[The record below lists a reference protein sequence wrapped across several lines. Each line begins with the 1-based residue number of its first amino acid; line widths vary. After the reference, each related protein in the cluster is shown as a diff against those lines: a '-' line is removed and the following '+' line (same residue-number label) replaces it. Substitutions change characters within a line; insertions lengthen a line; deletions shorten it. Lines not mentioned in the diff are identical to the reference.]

1 MFVLI
6 VLFGCTED
14 IVLAPTFDSKQIV
27 VFSILEAGKIPTLR
41 LTSSYNPYDTS
52 DREQLIRDDVL
63 AILLSDGASNDTLVF
78 NEALSLFEGSQLIEH
93 GKSYAYMINVASEV
107 VTSNMVEVPAL
118 TVIDSVYKNDD
129 ESYTFIAFSDDKTI
143 DNYYGYEMVSDFLKE
158 NSFIA
163 FSSIKADLRDLPL
176 CDFYEDGLFN
186 DGGAFTDQCFL
197 SDTQVLRL
205 STDVDGLN
213 AAFDVYLYSI
223 SYDLFLFSK
232 TLTESRSSDF
242 QAVSIDPTRIHSNI
256 NNGLGIVGAMT
267 FDEVET
273 VFD

>member
-107 VTSNMVEVPAL
+107 VTSNMFEVPAL

>member
-14 IVLAPTFDSKQIV
+14 IMLAPTFDRKQVV

-63 AILLSDGASNDTLVF
+63 AVLLSDGVLNDTLVF
-78 NEALSLFEGSQLIEH
+78 NEELSLFAGSQLIEH

-143 DNYYGYEMVSDFLKE
+143 DNYYGYEMVSDFFRE

-163 FSSIKADLRDLPL
+163 FYSIKADLRDLPL
-176 CDFYEDGLFN
+176 CDFYEFGIFN

-205 STDVDGLN
+205 STDIDGLN
-213 AAFDVYLYSI
+213 AVFDVYLYSI
-223 SYDLFLFSK
+223 SSDLFLFSK

>member
-14 IVLAPTFDSKQIV
+14 IMLAPTFDRKQVV

-63 AILLSDGASNDTLVF
+63 AVLLSDGVLNDTLVF
-78 NEALSLFEGSQLIEH
+78 NEELSLFAGSQLIEH